1 MKISFRSLYL
11 KIFIW
16 FWLAMI
22 IINVALFAAVALT
35 RPTPTGRSWRDLTQ
49 VGPNAL
55 KAAEVYEQSGPVAL
69 AAALQAT
76 EKASGVS
83 PTFFDENGKELSG
96 RNVPDGA
103 TELLAKAVDSKEI
116 EFNFANRTTL
126 VARPLVSPK
135 GVRYTYLAHIPRAPY
150 QMSYQTQGLRLLV
163 VLVVGGIFCYWL
175 SRYLTTPLLKLR
187 STTNELSEG
196 NLGARVGT
204 KLAKRRDEVGQLGR
218 DFNLM
223 AERLESM
230 VKAQQRLLGDIS
242 HELRSPLARLG
253 VALGLARQRS
263 GNEAMGA
270 LDRIERE
277 SDNLNEMIS
286 QLLTLT
292 RLESGT
298 DGRKRTDVDL
308 AALVREVADDAD
320 FEARS
325 LNRSVSVVSADSC
338 SINGVEELLR
348 SAVENVVR
356 NAVRFTPESTAVEVA
371 LLRQSEAGNNF
382 AIISVRDRGQGV
394 PEEALEKIFQPFYRA
409 EDARDRQSGGGTGLG
424 LAITE
429 RAVRM
434 HNGSIHAINAAGGG
448 LSVEMKLL
456 LPQGSGAGSRRQEQV
471 AERTAG
477 SGAGSRP
484 QEQVST

>member
-1 MKISFRSLYL
+1 MKFPFRSLYL

-16 FWLAMI
+16 FWVAMI
-22 IINVALFAAVALT
+22 IINVVLFAAFALT
-35 RPTPTGRSWRDLTQ
+35 RPTPTRRSWRDLAQT
-49 VGPNAL
+49 GPNSQ
-55 KAAEVYEQSGPVAL
+55 KAAEIYEQSGPAAL
-69 AAALQAT
+69 SAALQAT
-76 EKASGVS
+76 EKATGVS
-83 PTFFDENGKELSG
+83 ATFFDETGKELSG
-96 RNVPDGA
+96 RTVPQKA
-103 TELLAKAVDSKEI
+103 QELSAKAADSHDI
-116 EFNFANRTTL
+116 DFNFDVEGTL
-126 VARPLVSPK
+126 VARPVVSPK
-135 GVRYTYLAHIPRAPY
+135 GQLFIYVAHIPRPPF
-150 QMSYQTQGLRLLV
+150 QPTFQTLGLRLLV
-163 VLVVGGIFCYWL
+163 VLVIGGIFCYWL
-175 SRYLTTPLLKLR
+175 ARYLTTPIFKLR
-187 STTNELSEG
+187 TTTNELAEG
-196 NLGARVGT
+196 NLGARVAT
-204 KLAKRRDEVGQLGR
+204 NLVKRRDEVGQLGR
-218 DFNLM
+218 DFNVM

-263 GNEAMGA
+263 GAEANGA

-298 DGRKRTDVDL
+298 DSRKRTEVDL
-308 AALVREVADDAD
+308 AALVREVAEDAD

-325 LNRSVSVVSADSC
+325 VNRLVQVVSSDDC

-356 NAVRFTPESTAVEVA
+356 NAVRYTPEGTAVEVA
-371 LLRQSEAGNNF
+371 LRKQNGGANNF
-382 AIISVRDRGQGV
+382 AVISVRDRGNGV
-394 PEEALEKIFQPFYRA
+394 PEDALERIFRPFYRT

-434 HNGSIHAINAAGGG
+434 HGGSVHAVNAAGGG
-448 LSVEMKLL
+448 LAVEMRLNL
-456 LPQGSGAGSRRQEQV
+456 ESATQ
-471 AERTAG
+471 
-477 SGAGSRP
+477 
-484 QEQVST
+484 

>member
-1 MKISFRSLYL
+1 MKFKFRSLYL

-16 FWLAMI
+16 FCLAMI
-22 IINVALFAAVALT
+22 ISNVALFVAFALT
-35 RPTPTGRSWRDLTQ
+35 RPTPTGRSWRDLSQ
-49 VGPNAL
+49 VGPNAM
-55 KAAEVYEQSGPVAL
+55 KAAEVYEQSGPTAL
-69 AAALQAT
+69 ATTLQAT

-83 PTFFDENGKELSG
+83 STFFDENGKELSG
-96 RNVPDGA
+96 RNIPQGA
-103 TELLAKAVDSKEI
+103 TELLAKASDSREI
-116 EFNFANRTTL
+116 EFQFANRTTL

-135 GVRYTYLAHIPRAPY
+135 GVRYVYLAHIPRAPF
-150 QMSYQTQGLRLLV
+150 QSGLQTQALRLIV
-163 VLVVGGIFCYWL
+163 VLIVGAIFCYGVA
-175 SRYLTTPLLKLR
+175 RYLTTPLLKLR

-196 NLGARVGT
+196 NMSARVGPS
-204 KLAKRRDEVGQLGR
+204 LAKRRDEVGQLGR

-223 AERLESM
+223 AERVESM
-230 VKAQQRLLGDIS
+230 VNAQQRLLGDIS

-298 DGRKRTDVDL
+298 DGRKRTQVDL
-308 AALVREVADDAD
+308 ASLVREVAEDAD

-325 LNRSVSVVSADSC
+325 LNRAVNVVSSEQC
-338 SINGVEELLR
+338 SLNGVEELLR
-348 SAVENVVR
+348 SAIENVVR
-356 NAVRFTPESTAVEVA
+356 NAVRFTPEGTAVEVA
-371 LLRQSEAGNNF
+371 LRRQNVDGNNY
-382 AIISVRDRGQGV
+382 AVISVRDSGQGV
-394 PEEALEKIFQPFYRA
+394 PEDSLEKIFQPFYRA

-434 HNGSIHAINAAGGG
+434 HGGSIRASNAPGGG
-448 LSVEMKLL
+448 LLVEMKLA
-456 LPQGSGAGSRRQEQV
+456 LPVGDTLRVSALSFTADTQRATSFPAGQL
-471 AERTAG
+471 
-477 SGAGSRP
+477 
-484 QEQVST
+484 

>member
-1 MKISFRSLYL
+1 
-11 KIFIW
+11 
-16 FWLAMI
+16 
-22 IINVALFAAVALT
+22 
-35 RPTPTGRSWRDLTQ
+35 
-49 VGPNAL
+49 
-55 KAAEVYEQSGPVAL
+55 
-69 AAALQAT
+69 
-76 EKASGVS
+76 
-83 PTFFDENGKELSG
+83 
-96 RNVPDGA
+96 
-103 TELLAKAVDSKEI
+103 
-116 EFNFANRTTL
+116 
-126 VARPLVSPK
+126 
-135 GVRYTYLAHIPRAPY
+135 
-150 QMSYQTQGLRLLV
+150 
-163 VLVVGGIFCYWL
+163 VLVIGGIFCYWL
-175 SRYLTTPLLKLR
+175 ARYLTTPLLKLR
-187 STTNELSEG
+187 TTTNELAEG
-196 NLGARVGT
+196 NLSARVGI

-263 GNEAMGA
+263 GESASGA

-286 QLLTLT
+286 QLLALT

-308 AALVREVADDAD
+308 AALVREVAEDAD

-325 LNRSVSVVSADSC
+325 QNRSVQVVSTDDC

-356 NAVRFTPESTAVEVA
+356 NAVHYTQEGTAVEVA
-371 LLRQSEAGNNF
+371 LRKQNGAGDNF
-382 AIISVRDRGQGV
+382 AVISVRDRGNGV
-394 PEEALEKIFQPFYRA
+394 PEEALDKIFRPFYRT

-434 HNGSIHAINAAGGG
+434 HGGTVKASNAPEGG
-448 LSVEMKLL
+448 LSVELKLL
-456 LPQGSGAGSRRQEQV
+456 IPSQLPATNGHSG
-471 AERTAG
+471 
-477 SGAGSRP
+477 
-484 QEQVST
+484 

>member
-1 MKISFRSLYL
+1 MKIPFRSLYL

-35 RPTPTGRSWRDLTQ
+35 RPTPAGRSWRDLTQ
-49 VGPNAL
+49 VGPNAQ
-55 KAAEVYEQSGPVAL
+55 KAAEIFEQSGPAAL
-69 AAALQAT
+69 ATALQAT

-83 PTFFDENGKELSG
+83 ATFFDESGQELSG
-96 RNVPDGA
+96 RNVPPGAAELIEKA
-103 TELLAKAVDSKEI
+103 TESREI
-116 EFNFANRTTL
+116 EFNFAGRNTL
-126 VARPLVSPK
+126 VARPVVSAR
-135 GVRYTYLAHIPRAPY
+135 GQRYMYVAHIPRPPF
-150 QMSYQTQGLRLLV
+150 QPNFQTLGLRLLI
-163 VLVVGGIFCYWL
+163 VLVVGGIFCFWL
-175 SRYLTTPLLKLR
+175 ARYLTTPILKLR
-187 STTNELSEG
+187 TTTNELAEG
-196 NLGARVGT
+196 NLGARVAGN
-204 KLAKRRDEVGQLGR
+204 LAKRRDEVGQLGR
-218 DFNLM
+218 DFNVM

-263 GNEAMGA
+263 GPEANGA

-286 QLLTLT
+286 LLLTLT

-325 LNRSVSVVSADSC
+325 QNRAVQVVSSDKC

-356 NAVRFTPESTAVEVA
+356 NAVRYTREGTAVEVA
-371 LLRQSEAGNNF
+371 LRKQNGGSDNF
-382 AIISVRDRGQGV
+382 AVISVRDRGNGV
-394 PEEALEKIFQPFYRA
+394 PEEALKRIFRPFYRT

-434 HNGSIHAINAAGGG
+434 HGGSIQAANASGGG
-448 LSVEMKLL
+448 LSVEMRFILTGF
-456 LPQGSGAGSRRQEQV
+456 QNFQD
-471 AERTAG
+471 
-477 SGAGSRP
+477 
-484 QEQVST
+484 

>member
-22 IINVALFAAVALT
+22 IINVVLFAAFALT
-35 RPTPTGRSWRDLTQ
+35 RPTPTRRSFRDLAQT
-49 VGPNAL
+49 GPNAQ
-55 KAAEVYEQSGPVAL
+55 KAAEVYEQSGP
-69 AAALQAT
+69 AALSATLQAI
-76 EKASGVS
+76 EKAGGASA
-83 PTFFDENGKELSG
+83 TFFNEAGTELSG
-96 RNVPDGA
+96 RPVPAKAQELSTRA
-103 TELLAKAVDSKEI
+103 TETRDI
-116 EFNFANRTTL
+116 EFNFDEGTL
-126 VARPLVSPK
+126 VARPVVSAN
-135 GVRYTYLAHIPRAPY
+135 GQLYIYVAHITRPPF
-150 QMSYQTQGLRLLV
+150 QPSLQSLGMRLLV
-163 VLVVGGIFCYWL
+163 ILVIGGIFCYWL
-175 SRYLTTPLLKLR
+175 ARYLATPLFKLR
-187 STTNELSEG
+187 TTTNQLAEG
-196 NLGARVGT
+196 NLGARVST

-218 DFNLM
+218 DFNAM
-223 AERLESM
+223 AERLEGM

-263 GNEAMGA
+263 GAEASGA

-286 QLLTLT
+286 QLLALT

-298 DGRKRTDVDL
+298 DGRKRTEVDL
-308 AALVREVADDAD
+308 TALVREVAHDAD
-320 FEARS
+320 YEARS
-325 LNRSVSVVSADSC
+325 VNRSVQVVSSDNC

-356 NAVRFTPESTAVEVA
+356 NAVRYTPEGTAVEVA
-371 LLRQSEAGNNF
+371 LRKQNGNRNNF
-382 AIISVRDRGQGV
+382 AVISVRDRGKGV
-394 PEEALEKIFQPFYRA
+394 PEEALEKIFRPFYRT

-434 HNGSIHAINAAGGG
+434 HGGSVQAMNAADGG
-448 LSVEMKLL
+448 LSIEMRLAL
-456 LPQGSGAGSRRQEQV
+456 NPHLSV
-471 AERTAG
+471 
-477 SGAGSRP
+477 
-484 QEQVST
+484 

>member
-1 MKISFRSLYL
+1 MKFPFRSLYL

-22 IINVALFAAVALT
+22 IINVATFGIFALT
-35 RPTPTGRSWRDLTQ
+35 RPTPVRRSWRDLTQ
-49 VGPNAL
+49 VGPNAQR
-55 KAAEVYEQSGPVAL
+55 AAEVYEQSGSAAL
-69 AAALQAT
+69 ATALQST
-76 EKASGVS
+76 EKSSGVS
-83 PTFFDENGKELSG
+83 ATFFDESGKELSG
-96 RNVPDGA
+96 RTPPPGA
-103 TELLAKAVDSKEI
+103 GELITKAIESREI
-116 EFNFANRTTL
+116 EFNFAGRDTL
-126 VARPLVSPK
+126 IARPVVSSK
-135 GVRYTYLAHIPRAPY
+135 GQRYMYVAHIPRPPF
-150 QMSYQTQGLRLLV
+150 QQTWQPLMFRLLV
-163 VLVVGGIFCYWL
+163 VLVIGGIFCYWL
-175 SRYLTTPLLKLR
+175 ARYLTTPLFKLR
-187 STTNELSEG
+187 TTTNELAEG
-196 NLGARVGT
+196 NLGARVGE

-218 DFNLM
+218 DFNVM

-253 VALGLARQRS
+253 VALGLARKRS
-263 GNEAMGA
+263 GADANGA

-277 SDNLNEMIS
+277 SENLNEMIS
-286 QLLTLT
+286 QLLALT

-325 LNRSVSVVSADSC
+325 VNRAVQVVSSDNC

-356 NAVRFTPESTAVEVA
+356 NAVRYTPEGTAVEVA
-371 LLRQSEAGNNF
+371 LKRQNGAGDNF
-382 AIISVRDRGQGV
+382 AVISVRDRGNGV
-394 PEEALEKIFQPFYRA
+394 PEEALEKIFRPFYRA

-434 HNGSIHAINAAGGG
+434 HGGSVSANNAAGGG
-448 LSVEMKLL
+448 LSVEMRLKL
-456 LPQGSGAGSRRQEQV
+456 
-471 AERTAG
+471 
-477 SGAGSRP
+477 
-484 QEQVST
+484 

>member
-22 IINVALFAAVALT
+22 IINVVLFAAFALT
-35 RPTPTGRSWRDLTQ
+35 RPTPTRRSWRDLAQT
-49 VGPNAL
+49 GPNAQR
-55 KAAEVYEQSGPVAL
+55 AAEVYEQSGPGAL
-69 AAALQAT
+69 RAALQAT

-83 PTFFDENGKELSG
+83 ATFFDETGTELSG
-96 RNVPDGA
+96 GTVPQKAQELSAKA
-103 TELLAKAVDSKEI
+103 TETRDI
-116 EFNFANRTTL
+116 EFNFDVEGTL
-126 VARPLVSPK
+126 VARPVVSAQ
-135 GVRYTYLAHIPRAPY
+135 GQRYIYVAHIPRPPF
-150 QMSYQTQGLRLLV
+150 QPSFQTLGMRLLV
-163 VLVVGGIFCYWL
+163 VLVIGGIFCFWL
-175 SRYLTTPLLKLR
+175 ARYLTTPVLKLR
-187 STTNELSEG
+187 TTTNELAGG
-196 NLGARVGT
+196 NLGARVST
-204 KLAKRRDEVGQLGR
+204 KLAKRRDEIGQLGR
-218 DFNLM
+218 DFNAM

-263 GNEAMGA
+263 GAEANGA

-277 SDNLNEMIS
+277 SDNINEMIS

-298 DGRKRTDVDL
+298 DGRRRTEVDL
-308 AALVREVADDAD
+308 SALVREVAEDAD

-325 LNRSVSVVSADSC
+325 VNRAVQVVSSDNC

-356 NAVRFTPESTAVEVA
+356 NAVRYTPEGTAVEVA
-371 LLRQSEAGNNF
+371 LSKQNGHAV
-382 AIISVRDRGQGV
+382 ISVRDRGKGV
-394 PEEALEKIFQPFYRA
+394 PEDALEKIFRPFYRT

-434 HNGSIHAINAAGGG
+434 HGGSVQATNAADGG
-448 LSVEMKLL
+448 LSIEMRLHL
-456 LPQGSGAGSRRQEQV
+456 
-471 AERTAG
+471 
-477 SGAGSRP
+477 
-484 QEQVST
+484 

>member
-1 MKISFRSLYL
+1 MKFPFRSLYL

-22 IINVALFAAVALT
+22 IINVVLFVAFALT
-35 RPTPTGRSWRDLTQ
+35 RPTPTRRSWRDLAQT
-49 VGPNAL
+49 GPNAQ
-55 KAAEVYEQSGPVAL
+55 KATEIYEQSGASAL
-69 AAALQAT
+69 NAALQAT
-76 EKASGVS
+76 EKTSGVS
-83 PTFFDENGKELSG
+83 ATFFDETGNELSG
-96 RNVPDGA
+96 RFVPQKA
-103 TELLAKAVDSKEI
+103 RELSAKAAETRDI
-116 EFNFANRTTL
+116 EFNFDVENTL
-126 VARPLVSPK
+126 VARPIVSPK
-135 GVRYTYLAHIPRAPY
+135 GQLYIYVAHIPRPPF
-150 QMSYQTQGLRLLV
+150 QPTFQTLGLRLLV
-163 VLVVGGIFCYWL
+163 VLVIGGIFCYWL
-175 SRYLTTPLLKLR
+175 ARYLTTPLLKLR
-187 STTNELSEG
+187 TTTNELAEG
-196 NLGARVGT
+196 NLGARVAS
-204 KLAKRRDEVGQLGR
+204 KLVKRRDEVGQLGS
-218 DFNLM
+218 DFNVM

-263 GNEAMGA
+263 GVEAYGA

-298 DGRKRTDVDL
+298 DGRKRTEVDL

-325 LNRSVSVVSADSC
+325 VNRSVQVVSSDDC

-356 NAVRFTPESTAVEVA
+356 NAVRYTPEGTAVEVA
-371 LLRQSEAGNNF
+371 LRKQNGGSDNF
-382 AIISVRDRGQGV
+382 AVISVRDRGKGV
-394 PEEALEKIFQPFYRA
+394 PEDALKRIFRPFYRT

-434 HNGSIHAINAAGGG
+434 HGGSVQAVNAVGGG
-448 LSVEMKLL
+448 LSVEMRLNL
-456 LPQGSGAGSRRQEQV
+456 HSIG
-471 AERTAG
+471 
-477 SGAGSRP
+477 
-484 QEQVST
+484 